1 MTLEHFH
8 KTGYNLNRIY
18 ALYTWTDYIDSDVKI
33 LQNLG
38 YNDIMEDKEIDYKFR
53 NHSSGIIS
61 VFTFFLST
69 KKLMDYLPDRA
80 ESLFALDL
88 IGATVNPQKTFA
100 DRMNTYNV
108 RYYWRKLDS
117 QNVIDY
123 YKHPQDCEYGIWF
136 DNRKEFLKYAELIRY
151 EKDLI

>member
-8 KTGYNLNRIY
+8 KTGGNLNRIC
-18 ALYTWTDYIDSDVKI
+18 ALHTWSDYIDSDVKI

-38 YNDIMEDKEIDYKFR
+38 YNDMMEEKEIDCKFR

-69 KKLMDYLPDRA
+69 KNLINYLLNRTN
-80 ESLFALDL
+80 SLFALNR
-88 IGATVNPQKTFA
+88 IGATVNPEKTFA
-100 DRMNTYNV
+100 DRMNMYNV
-108 RYYWRKLDS
+108 NYYWWKLDA
-117 QNVIDY
+117 QNSIDY
-123 YKHPQDCEYGIWF
+123 YKHSQDCEYRIWF
-136 DNRKEFLKYAELIRY
+136 ENRKEFLKYAELMRY

>member
-8 KTGYNLNRIY
+8 KTGGNLNRIY
-18 ALYTWTDYIDSDVKI
+18 ALYTWTDYIDSDVKT

-38 YNDIMEDKEIDYKFR
+38 YNDMMKKEEVDYKFW

-61 VFTFFLST
+61 VFTFFLS
-69 KKLMDYLPDRA
+69 KKNLIAYLPDRVQ
-80 ESLFALDL
+80 SLFALDH
-88 IGATVNPQKTFA
+88 IGATVNPEKTFA
-100 DRMNTYNV
+100 DRMNMYNV
-108 RYYWRKLDS
+108 NYYWWKLDAQS
-117 QNVIDY
+117 SIDY

-151 EKDLI
+151 EKGLI

>member
-8 KTGYNLNRIY
+8 KTGGNLNRIY

-38 YNDIMEDKEIDYKFR
+38 YNDIMEEREIDYKFR

-61 VFTFFLST
+61 VSTFFLSK
-69 KKLMDYLPDRA
+69 KKLINYLPDRT
-80 ESLFALDL
+80 EGLFALDL
-88 IGATVNPQKTFA
+88 IGATVNPEKTFV
-100 DRMNTYNV
+100 DRMNMYNV
-108 RYYWRKLDS
+108 SYYWWKLDA
-117 QNVIDY
+117 QNSIDY
-123 YKHPQDCEYGIWF
+123 YKHPLDCEHGIWF